1 MKNFL
6 EKLFSQKRLHKA
18 FLCYCHA
25 DRDPVHALYSR
36 LQSDGVQVWRDRE
49 SLLPGQ
55 NWEHEI
61 RKAILGSD
69 VILVCLSKNFG
80 GQTGYR
86 HEELKLALTKADVLP
101 VEDISIIPVRL
112 EECDLPES
120 LQHLHRVDLFKRGGY
135 AELLRALWKD
145 NDLNCA

>member
-6 EKLFSQKRLHKA
+6 EKLPAQKRLRKA
-18 FLCYCHA
+18 FLCYCHV
-25 DRDPVHALYSR
+25 DRDPVRALCAR
-36 LQSDGVQVWRDRE
+36 LQNDGVRVWLDRE
-49 SLLPGQ
+49 NLLPGQ

-80 GQTGYR
+80 AQTGYR
-86 HEELKLALTKADVLP
+86 HEEMKLALAKADVQP

-120 LQHLHRVDLFKRGGY
+120 LQHLHRVDLFERGGY
-135 AELLRALWKD
+135 AKLLRALWKD